1 MVMKLYYKLFKEYKI
16 IEDCINYLRSKK
28 LVTCISK
35 VEFESFNSEMYK
47 VIINNNT
54 ILIERRIIDMDLS
67 FHLHLNNKKVKT
79 DEYLVESLFC
89 SVRVSYDD
97 YHKLCELLCNL
108 IKVNSKEMVERIE
121 EFEIIKDNNIDL
133 ISVNNLY
140 DYYNKRF
147 IEEDFYKLYRQS
159 VYSQR
164 IYNDAILTEQETL

>member
-47 VIINNNT
+47 AIINNNT

-67 FHLHLNNKKVKT
+67 FHLHLNNKRVKT
-79 DEYLVESLFC
+79 DEYLIESLFC
-89 SVRVSYDD
+89 SVRVSHDD
-97 YHKLCELLCNL
+97 YLALCEILCKLL
-108 IKVNSKEMVERIE
+108 KVSEYEMIERIE
-121 EFEIIKDNNIDL
+121 EFEIIKNNDIDL

-147 IEEDFYKLYRQS
+147 IEEDFSKLYRQS

-164 IYNDAILTEQETL
+164 RYDPVITAEESL